1 MDIIYLK
8 RRFFGQVNKLQYSNK
23 SKENNLEKSKPV
35 VKNQK
40 EQKVEKEVSE
50 EVIKRENTIISILI
64 NNPENYEKIK
74 QNMSLEDF
82 RYDLNKKIIESL
94 YNELEKE
101 NSNINLVLDKL
112 EDEEI
117 KNHLTAIMAED
128 YGITDNIKAIEDI
141 LKKYEREKLEKRR
154 DELIKQS
161 SIEQD
166 QEKKIKLGEE
176 LNNVI
181 LKLVK
186 IKIV

>member
-35 VKNQK
+35 VIHKK

-82 RYDLNKKIIESL
+82 R
-94 YNELEKE
+94 
-101 NSNINLVLDKL
+101 
-112 EDEEI
+112 
-117 KNHLTAIMAED
+117 
-128 YGITDNIKAIEDI
+128 ITDNIKAIEDI

-166 QEKKIKLGEE
+166 QEKKRKLGEE